1 MYVRTISKII
11 FSFLSSGSSDENSSP
26 ASPVS
31 NHSDGEDG
39 KPITATSPFD
49 LFQPID
55 TLKSNQMSGK
65 HQSQRTI
72 KKTNRK
78 SCRPL
83 KNRSVIQASIVSEEG
98 WRRLNTCCGIVYEN
112 KAISAV
118 LLDFSTIVA
127 CAAHISKPA
136 EPVNKMCAP
145 HSRRDVLIRHIN
157 NTTNY
162 ILNAQVLASA
172 SNGTADHTMTT
183 MNVGTTTPIRN
194 DTLVSD
200 HTDVSKIKQLPHESG
215 HILKNT
221 FKATK
226 GVDVKSKAIV
236 KGNLLKVARNGI
248 LERIAP
254 VLERLAAP
262 TTITAPTD
270 MMVAGRIVNK
280 TGPLSVS
287 DKLIDAIGHKFN
299 DNSSDSGYDEI
310 LQEPKVN

>member
-1 MYVRTISKII
+1 
-11 FSFLSSGSSDENSSP
+11 
-26 ASPVS
+26 
-31 NHSDGEDG
+31 
-39 KPITATSPFD
+39 
-49 LFQPID
+49 
-55 TLKSNQMSGK
+55 MSGK

-83 KNRSVIQASIVSEEG
+83 KNRSVIQASILSEEG
-98 WRRLNTCCGIVYEN
+98 WTRLSTCCGIVYEN

-127 CAAHISKPA
+127 CSAHISKPA

-162 ILNAQVLASA
+162 ILNAQVFASA
-172 SNGTADHTMTT
+172 SDGSANHTITSAT
-183 MNVGTTTPIRN
+183 VATNPIRI
-194 DTLVSD
+194 DTLVSGPND
-200 HTDVSKIKQLPHESG
+200 ASNIKQLPHESA

-248 LERIAP
+248 LERIGP
-254 VLERLAAP
+254 VLERLAGP
-262 TTITAPTD
+262 TTIAAPTD

-280 TGPLSVS
+280 TGLISVS

-299 DNSSDSGYDEI
+299 DNSSDSGYDE
-310 LQEPKVN
+310 LQEPKVNSKKF

>member
-1 MYVRTISKII
+1 
-11 FSFLSSGSSDENSSP
+11 
-26 ASPVS
+26 
-31 NHSDGEDG
+31 
-39 KPITATSPFD
+39 
-49 LFQPID
+49 
-55 TLKSNQMSGK
+55 MSGK

-78 SCRPL
+78 SSRPL
-83 KNRSVIQASIVSEEG
+83 KNRSVIQASILSEDG
-98 WRRLNTCCGIVYEN
+98 WTRLNTCCGIVYEN

-127 CAAHISKPA
+127 CAAHIPKPA
-136 EPVNKMCAP
+136 EPINKMCAP

-162 ILNAQVLASA
+162 ILNAQVFTSA
-172 SNGTADHTMTT
+172 SNGTADHTMTA
-183 MNVGTTTPIRN
+183 TTVATSPIRI
-194 DTLVSD
+194 DSLVSGPS
-200 HTDVSKIKQLPHESG
+200 DVSKIKQLPHESG

-226 GVDVKSKAIV
+226 GVDVRSKAIV

-248 LERIAP
+248 LERIGPA
-254 VLERLAAP
+254 LERLIAP
-262 TTITAPTD
+262 ATITAPTD

-310 LQEPKVN
+310 LQEPKVNSTKF

>member
-1 MYVRTISKII
+1 
-11 FSFLSSGSSDENSSP
+11 
-26 ASPVS
+26 
-31 NHSDGEDG
+31 
-39 KPITATSPFD
+39 
-49 LFQPID
+49 
-55 TLKSNQMSGK
+55 MSGK
-65 HQSQRTI
+65 RQSQRTI

-83 KNRSVIQASIVSEEG
+83 KNRSVIQASILSEEG
-98 WRRLNTCCGIVYEN
+98 WTRLSTCCGIVYEN

-127 CAAHISKPA
+127 CAAHIPKPA
-136 EPVNKMCAP
+136 EPVNKMGAP

-157 NTTNY
+157 STTNY
-162 ILNAQVLASA
+162 ILNAQVFASA
-172 SNGTADHTMTT
+172 SNGTSMTNST
-183 MNVGTTTPIRN
+183 VATSPIRI
-194 DTLVSD
+194 DTLVSGPN
-200 HTDVSKIKQLPHESG
+200 DVSKIKQFPHESG

-226 GVDVKSKAIV
+226 GVDAKSKAIV
-236 KGNLLKVARNGI
+236 RGNLLKVARNGI
-248 LERIAP
+248 LERIGPA
-254 VLERLAAP
+254 LERLAAP
-262 TTITAPTD
+262 PTTIAAPTD

-310 LQEPKVN
+310 LQEPKVNSAQSIAHK

>member
-1 MYVRTISKII
+1 
-11 FSFLSSGSSDENSSP
+11 
-26 ASPVS
+26 
-31 NHSDGEDG
+31 
-39 KPITATSPFD
+39 
-49 LFQPID
+49 
-55 TLKSNQMSGK
+55 MSGK

-78 SCRPL
+78 SCRPV
-83 KNRSVIQASIVSEEG
+83 KNRSVMQASILSEEG
-98 WRRLNTCCGIVYEN
+98 WTRLSTCCGIVYEN
-112 KAISAV
+112 KAICAV

-127 CAAHISKPA
+127 CAAHISKPV

-162 ILNAQVLASA
+162 ILNAQVYASA
-172 SNGTADHTMTT
+172 DQTMTAST
-183 MNVGTTTPIRN
+183 VATNPIRI
-194 DTLVSD
+194 DTLVSGI
-200 HTDVSKIKQLPHESG
+200 TDVSKIKQLPYESG
-215 HILKNT
+215 HVLKNT
-221 FKATK
+221 LKASK

-299 DNSSDSGYDEI
+299 DNSSDSGYDE
-310 LQEPKVN
+310 LQEPKVNIQQNFKLYTTLTH